1 MTGLYLGMAPL
12 LAVFANVTATIL
24 GSLPV
29 LSPEVLSS
37 SVSSLV
43 RAATVPTLL
52 SGSAGVG
59 ELQ

>member
-1 MTGLYLGMAPL
+1 MTGPYLGIASL
-12 LAVFANVTATIL
+12 LAVFADVTATIL

-29 LSPEVLSS
+29 LNPGVLSS

-43 RAATVPTLL
+43 RAAAVPTQL

-59 ELQ
+59 APQ